1 MDYSRLIKRKKEY
14 KYSANLNFDLKNQNR
29 LAEFIPNKTT
39 TEILAEYLYGIIE
52 KTNVHSR
59 ILYGSY
65 GTGKSHLLT
74 VLCAVLGQIN
84 TNSKAFE
91 DLLRALDE
99 YDKSLSTYLKE
110 YADTQKPYFVVPVY
124 SDHKD
129 FDKCIIY
136 SLKKELDNR
145 NLAVCFK
152 DYFQEALKLLNTW
165 ENGQESSSRLHDIMS
180 KLEIEVTDL
189 EAGLAQYDNKSEKIF
204 DEVFRLM
211 TYGANFVSET
221 GNLLDSLDT
230 ANEVIASDYQ
240 GIVFVF
246 DEFGRYLEDKGESVR
261 VKSIQDLAE
270 YCDHTVFNN
279 YVILV
284 SHKQLSLYT
293 EKMRGDLSEEWK
305 KVEGRF
311 RATSINTKYD
321 QCLSLIPHII
331 PKTGQWDKFS
341 KRFEQELK
349 NLFERAYGFK
359 GFLRPQDGKNPF
371 EGGFPLHPITLYAL
385 DRLSKRVAQNERT
398 FFTYLASDEENA
410 LFKQIKQM
418 DINEFHFV
426 GLDLIYDYFEV
437 NIRAYRADDVYEN
450 YKKLQFAL
458 NKLGSAETAQT
469 ERKILKTMAVVNI
482 IADTAVLSADRDT
495 LEYVI
500 DEEDDAIDR
509 AIDCLEHMKIIKFMR
524 QYGYYDFLDSS
535 IYDFDSMIEEKI
547 QGITN
552 EMIMTELNEKFI
564 NFVVYPYEYNA
575 KYHINRIFI
584 PVFLQKQDISKKSL
598 LRIIPQ
604 YYDGVLAL
612 VFDDDYSEEFYT
624 NTQNTLERSILLVN
638 PTSNELREEV
648 KRYIAIEYFY
658 SIREELKKEDP
669 TAVRELELYLEEQR
683 GIVSEDIRK
692 WKSFENSNI
701 LTFVNGECKKLL
713 SEKELATEASQMM
726 FRAFNKTIIV
736 NNDIVNK
743 NNLSGT
749 IKASRVKVIS
759 AIISGEDNG
768 TSAFSPMSPEHT
780 MLRSTLLK
788 NGFIEDNEVI
798 KNVFPQEA
806 GAAAGEYTGDYVK
819 QEIINYLRRC
829 TRAQRSLQ
837 ELVKLLKEEPFG
849 LRDGYIPLLFAVEL
863 KKYENV
869 GIYFH
874 GAEREYSAEELL
886 KAFERPDDYFFY
898 LCDWTEEQRR
908 YINGLEEYFAEYLT
922 LNPKNR
928 LKELLG
934 AMNVHYASL
943 PKIARATDRYVSDEA
958 KQYREIMTLSHKD
971 FHKFFFEELP
981 KMEGSLDF
989 LLQIIKRV
997 CVELESVLLNQN
1009 KSIEGV
1015 VRRLLEIGKEET
1027 LASGFIRIYELRWSD
1042 KQQQKF
1048 GYQTN
1053 ALLNYIQALNPESEN
1068 GKVVENLAKIIT
1080 GFEADYWSDST
1091 IEDFERALKD
1101 IMERL
1106 DSSDKDEKTLKENEF
1121 QIIIK
1126 TVGQEPVISTF
1137 DKCEISLNGQ
1147 VMLNKMKSTLN
1158 NFGRGISQEEKV
1170 AILTRLL
1177 SEV

>member
-99 YDKSLSTYLKE
+99 YDKSLSIYLKE

-165 ENGQESSSRLHDIMS
+165 ENGQESSSRLHDILN
-180 KLEIEVTDL
+180 KLEIEVIDL

-230 ANEVIASDYQ
+230 VNEVIASDYQ

-270 YCDHTVFNN
+270 YCDHSVFNN

-293 EKMRGDLSEEWK
+293 EKLRGDLSEEWK

-418 DINEFHFV
+418 DTNEFHFV

-458 NKLGSAETAQT
+458 NKLGPVETAQT

-495 LEYVI
+495 LKYVI

-535 IYDFDSMIEEKI
+535 IYDFDSMIEEKM

-575 KYHINRIFI
+575 KYHINRMFI

-598 LRIIPQ
+598 LKIIPQ

-624 NTQNTLERSILLVN
+624 NTQNTLERSIVLVN

-701 LTFVNGECKKLL
+701 LTFVNGGCKKLL
-713 SEKELATEASQMM
+713 SEKELATEASRMM

-768 TSAFSPMSPEHT
+768 TSTFSPMSPEHT

-788 NGFIEDNEVI
+788 NGFIEDDEVI

-806 GAAAGEYTGDYVK
+806 GAAAGEYAGDYVK

-829 TRAQRSLQ
+829 TRAQRPLQ

-886 KAFERPDDYFFY
+886 KAFERPDDYYFY

-908 YINGLEEYFAEYLT
+908 YINGLEEYFEEYLT

-928 LKELLG
+928 LRELLG
-934 AMNVHYASL
+934 AMNRHYANL
-943 PKIARATDRYVSDEA
+943 PKIARATDKYVSEMA
-958 KQYREIMTLSHKD
+958 KQYRDIMSLSHKD
-971 FHKFFFEELP
+971 FNKFFFVELP
-981 KMEGSLDF
+981 KMESNLDD

-997 CVELESVLLNQN
+997 CGELENVLLNQN
-1009 KSIEGV
+1009 NNIDTI
-1015 VRRLLEIGKEET
+1015 VRNLLDFGKDET
-1027 LASGFIRIYELRWSD
+1027 LAPGLIRIYESKWEVK
-1042 KQQQKF
+1042 KQKNF
-1048 GYQTN
+1048 DYQTN
-1053 ALLNYIQALNPESEN
+1053 AFLNYVQALNPESDNEE
-1068 GKVVENLAKIIT
+1068 VVGNIAKIIA
-1080 GFEADYWSDST
+1080 GFETDYWSDSM
-1091 IEDFERALKD
+1091 IEDFEKRLQD
-1101 IMERL
+1101 ILERL
-1106 DSSDKDEKTLKENEF
+1106 DDYISDGQPGESEF

-1126 TVGQEPVISTF
+1126 TAGEEPKVSTY
-1137 DKCEISLNGQ
+1137 DKCEISENGQ

-1158 NFGRGISQEEKV
+1158 GFGRNIPQEEKV
-1170 AILTRLL
+1170 VILARLL
-1177 SEV
+1177 SEI